1 MSSDTVLVDANE
13 MIAARAR
20 RASIVTEPIVIL
32 GAGISGL
39 AASLASGA
47 PVYEAEHHVGGVAA
61 SDSLNGFT
69 FDRGIHILQTN
80 HPKVQ
85 KLLDDS
91 GVRLNER
98 SRQAYIYSRGT
109 YTAYPFQV
117 NTAGLPLALRVRCVW
132 TFLTRRHDTDPAN
145 YEEWMNAKLGRGFAD
160 TFLIPYSEKFWTVHP
175 REMTHEWTGNRV
187 PQPSTMQV
195 LRGALWSRQTRIG
208 SNADFRYPGSAPGYG
223 AIAEAIATRVS
234 AIHRGHRAQRLDVG
248 RHTLHFD
255 NGTSVAYKRLIS
267 TIPLP
272 ELVRLCPDAPE
283 DVRHAATLL
292 RTNSIL
298 VVNLGIGRP
307 ARNGWHWVHFPEKE
321 LSFFRISFPHN
332 LGNNVT
338 PPGMSSISVEV
349 AYSVEQPVDR
359 RTAGRARRGK
369 LTDRPEQKPPRDFAG
384 QSTGVDRRA
393 DRRHRRSAQPRDV
406 RRPDQRCLRLGE
418 MRRTRRQPRTV
429 EPRSRRKQRPR
440 AGPVEAQRPVRRVIG
455 GDPTGRGHERRKV
468 RLGLRQQRTE
478 EFDPCDQRPPRAN
491 PRQPAAAAAARETEK
506 QRLGLVVAMVRG
518 GEPADAVCR
527 APRAH

>member
-13 MIAARAR
+13 LIAARAR
-20 RASIVTEPIVIL
+20 RAPIITEPIVIL

-61 SDSLNGFT
+61 SDSRDGFT
-69 FDRGIHILQTN
+69 FDRGIHILQTS

-85 KLLDDS
+85 KLLDES
-91 GVRLNER
+91 GVRLQER
-98 SRQAYIYSRGT
+98 SRQAYIYSHGS

-117 NTAGLPLALRVRCVW
+117 NTAGLPLALRIRCVW
-132 TFLTRRHDTDPAN
+132 TFLTRRSNADPAN

-187 PQPSTMQV
+187 PQPSTLQV

-208 SNADFRYPGSAPGYG
+208 SNADFRYPSHAPGYG
-223 AIAEAIATRVS
+223 AIADALSRRVS
-234 AIHRGHRAQRLDVG
+234 AIHRGHRAVRLDVA

-272 ELVRLCPDAPE
+272 ELVRLCADAPE

-307 ARNGWHWVHFPEKE
+307 ARNGWHWVHFPEKA

-332 LGNNVT
+332 LADNVT

-349 AYSVEQPVDR
+349 AYSAERPVDR
-359 RTAGRARRGK
+359 DTIVQRVIDDLIKVGLLERSDPIVFTSTRDIRYAYCIH
-369 LTDRPEQKPPRDFAG
+369 DFA
-384 QSTGVDRRA
+384 
-393 DRRHRRSAQPRDV
+393 
-406 RRPDQRCLRLGE
+406 
-418 MRRTRRQPRTV
+418 
-429 EPRSRRKQRPR
+429 RKD
-440 AGPVEAQRPVRRVIG
+440 AVRRVRHWMLQH
-455 GDPTGRGHERRKV
+455 DVVPTGRYGFWNYFWSHEA
-468 RLGLRQQRTE
+468 LMSGLQAGEKAAKELRGE
-478 EFDPCDQRPPRAN
+478 AVFDKDTSD
-491 PRQPAAAAAARETEK
+491 ESW
-506 QRLGLVVAMVRG
+506 
-518 GEPADAVCR
+518 ADSA
-527 APRAH
+527 